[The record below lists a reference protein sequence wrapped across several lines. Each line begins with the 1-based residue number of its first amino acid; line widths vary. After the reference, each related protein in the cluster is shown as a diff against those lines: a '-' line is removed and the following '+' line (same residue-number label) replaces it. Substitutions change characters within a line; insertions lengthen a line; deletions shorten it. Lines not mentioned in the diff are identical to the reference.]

1 MAKSKKP
8 KDSESTQAP
17 VQVDE
22 TESFM
27 KLVRKRLDASVVNEK
42 DERKRGQEE
51 TKFIFATDQW
61 DAGVR
66 QQRGKGRLCL
76 TNNKLPVFL
85 DQVDGDI
92 RLNKPGIKVKAV
104 DSAADPKTADVIEGL
119 IRHVERSSGSAK
131 IYSYAGVHSAAGGRG
146 AWRIKTDY
154 CPGETFDVDPKIE
167 RILNPYSVYYD
178 PTATR
183 DDKQDGNYFF
193 LISDMSKD
201 EYKDKYGKEPVNF
214 DVESTELTNWHT
226 ETSVRVGEY
235 FYKHKVGEKTIYLL
249 DDGRVVDDATLQ
261 SGDVIKRQRK
271 APEYKIKWAL
281 VDGKRI
287 LDEEDVPGQMFPIVL
302 VWGKQI
308 CLDGK
313 IDARGFARYAMDAQK
328 LRNYFWSQEAES
340 AALQPK
346 QPVWI
351 PDFCLGPHKEIW
363 DKSLDINYPYLPW
376 TPNPSFPGLGPQR
389 QPPAQSS
396 GANLN
401 LIQLADGDINDTT
414 GITKA
419 GLGQNDGEKS
429 GKMVNL
435 RKIESDTGQYAYL
448 DNLAEGVKTTGKI
461 LLSMI
466 PEIYDTERQIRIL
479 GKDMKEKIVSIN
491 DGNGIDFSVGK
502 YDVDISA
509 EASYSTQREEFI
521 QKMDTILPKIPPEQV
536 AVISDILFN
545 MMDFNKADE
554 IAERIKRTIPP
565 AILGPEQDED
575 GNDIPQAQ
583 SPAPPPDPLLIAELE
598 LKKIEIMQANVKL
611 EGMKLDNDLK
621 VQARKEEIAAL
632 IAEMMGQKKEGGKDA
647 RE

>member
-1 MAKSKKP
+1 MARTKKP

-17 VQVDE
+17 VKVDE

-27 KLVRKRLDASVVNEK
+27 KQVRKRLDASVVNEK

-76 TNNKLPVFL
+76 TINKLPVFL
-85 DQVDGDI
+85 DQIDGDV

-119 IRHVERSSGSAK
+119 IRYIERSSRAAK
-131 IYSYAGVHSAAGGRG
+131 IYSYAGVHLAAGGRG
-146 AWRIKTDY
+146 AWRVKTEY
-154 CPGETFDVDPKIE
+154 CPGDTFDVDIKIE
-167 RILNPYSVYYD
+167 RIANPYSVYYD
-178 PTATR
+178 PTAVN
-183 DDKQDGNYFF
+183 DDKQDGDYFL

-201 EYKDKYGKEPVNF
+201 TYKEKYGKDPV
-214 DVESTELTNWHT
+214 DYDAEGSELANWHT
-226 ETSVRVGEY
+226 ETSVRVAEY
-235 FYKHKVGEKTIYLL
+235 FYRHKVGEKIIYQLE
-249 DDGRVVDDATLQ
+249 DGRVVDDATLTPE
-261 SGDVIKRQRK
+261 DVVKRKRTV
-271 APEYKIKWAL
+271 PEYKIKWAL
-281 VDGKRI
+281 IDGKRI

-313 IDARGFARYAMDAQK
+313 VDARGFARYTMDSQK

-351 PDFCLGPHKEIW
+351 PDFCLAEHKEIW
-363 DKSLDINYPYLPW
+363 DKSLDINYPYLAW
-376 TPNPSFPGLGPQR
+376 KPNPNFPNLGPQR

-401 LIQLADGDINDTT
+401 LITLADNDINDTT
-414 GITKA
+414 GIAKA

-435 RKIESDTGQYAYL
+435 RKIESDTGQYAFL
-448 DNLAEGVKTTGKI
+448 DNLAEGVVTTGEI
-461 LLSMI
+461 CVSMI
-466 PEIYDTERQIRIL
+466 PETHDTARMIRIL
-479 GKDMKEKIVSIN
+479 GKDMKEKIVRIN

-536 AVISDILFN
+536 AVISDILFQS
-545 MMDFNKADE
+545 MDFSKADE

-621 VQARKEEIAAL
+621 VQTRKEEIATI